1 VFALKKAFP
10 ADFLWGTATSAYQV
24 EGGICNDWSQA
35 GHDAGAGVAHA
46 ERYRE
51 DFEWAQSLNTN
62 AFRLSLEWARLE
74 PQEGVWDSAAEA
86 HYLRVF
92 EALQE
97 AQLEPMVTLFHFTLP
112 VWFAAKGGWTRAENG
127 VYFQRFAERVA
138 QRFGHCARLWIT
150 LNEPM
155 VYVFKCFDEGLWPPF
170 IQDRSLA
177 LRVFQNLLRGHT
189 LAYHSL
195 HANAKQIQVGIAKN
209 FTLLE
214 PLNRLHPGDQM
225 QAYFQD
231 RIFNRAFV
239 MALMEG
245 HFEMYLPGSGKITVP
260 MDPAMMGSLDFLGV
274 NYYTRF
280 RVNAR
285 GAHLTPSNAPSSDLG
300 WEIYPEGLFKVL
312 QLAQSL
318 TAARQMPLYITENG
332 LADATDLLRGPF
344 LTAHLAQL
352 AQALHAGIPVKGY
365 FYWSLLDNFEW
376 AEGYGPRFGLLDA
389 ERRLRPS
396 AKLYQSLIQAAQAEP
411 QPAKTKIALKNQTW
425 PR

>member
-1 VFALKKAFP
+1 MFALKNTFP

-24 EGGICNDWSQA
+24 EGGIRNDWSAA

-46 ERYRE
+46 ERYDE
-51 DFEWAQSLNTN
+51 DFQLAHGLGSN

-74 PQEGVWDSAAEA
+74 PEEGVWDTQAEA

-92 EALQE
+92 AALK
-97 AQLEPMVTLFHFTLP
+97 AHQLTPMVTLFHFTLP
-112 VWFAAKGGWTRAENG
+112 VWFAQKGGWTRSENV

-138 QRFGHCARLWIT
+138 ERFGDCARLWIT

-155 VYVFKCFDEGLWPPF
+155 VYVFKCFDEGAWPPF
-170 IQDRSLA
+170 VKDRKMA
-177 LRVFQNLLRGHT
+177 LRVFQHLLKGHA

-195 HANAKQIQVGIAKN
+195 HAVGPEIKVGIAKN
-209 FTLLE
+209 FTLLA
-214 PLNRLHPGDQM
+214 PLNRFNPLDQL
-225 QAYFQD
+225 QAHFQD

-245 HFEMYLPGSGKITVP
+245 HFEMFLPGSGQIKVP
-260 MDPAMMGSLDFLGV
+260 FDATLKGSLDFLGV

-280 RVNAR
+280 HVNAQ
-285 GAHLTPSNAPSSDLG
+285 GAHLTAPGAPHSDLG
-300 WEIYPEGLFKVL
+300 WEIYPPGLLQVL
-312 QLAQSL
+312 HLAQRL
-318 TAARQMPLYITENG
+318 TTARNLPLYITENG

-352 AQALHAGIPVKGY
+352 AQAVRAQIPVKGY
-365 FYWSLLDNFEW
+365 FHWSLLDNFEW
-376 AEGYGPRFGLLDA
+376 AEGYGPRFGLADA

-396 AKLYQSLIQAAQAEP
+396 AKLYQSLIQAAQPLAP
-411 QPAKTKIALKNQTW
+411 DRNQENVK
-425 PR
+425 